1 MVESLVSLL
10 DLLCAFSLCAE
21 ADENEDVVIIESNP
35 VWHGVDIDVL
45 LKIMSAQ
52 TRKVV
57 DRRPDGAQVC
67 IIANS
72 SGAENSGALEVSYA
86 AQRSDFLT
94 LPRTLARPRK
104 TAADPARLRL
114 PSHPDRCAQI
124 GIN

>member
-1 MVESLVSLL
+1 MVKPLVSLL
-10 DLLCAFSLCAE
+10 VLLCTFSLCAK
-21 ADENEDVVIIESNP
+21 ADEHADVVIVAATP

-45 LKIMSAQ
+45 LKIVSAQ

-72 SGAENSGALEVSYA
+72 SGAKNSGALEVSYA

-104 TAADPARLRL
+104 TAADPVRLRQ
-114 PSHPDRCAQI
+114 PSHPGRCAQI

>member
-10 DLLCAFSLCAE
+10 VLLCAFSLCAE
-21 ADENEDVVIIESNP
+21 ADENADVVIIESTP

-57 DRRPDGAQVC
+57 DSRLDGAQVC

-72 SGAENSGALEVSYA
+72 SGAEKSGALEVSRD
-86 AQRSDFLT
+86 AQCSDFLT

-104 TAADPARLRL
+104 TVADPVRLRQ
-114 PSHPDRCAQI
+114 PSHPGRCAQI